1 MSLTERWPKY
11 MAELVGTFC
20 LVTAGCGAIV
30 VDHLNGGRLGI
41 VGISL
46 VFGLVV
52 MAMIYT
58 IGHISGAHMNPA
70 VTLGFYAAGRLS
82 SGEIFP
88 YIVSQL
94 VGATAASAFLALMF
108 GAHSGLGITQP
119 AGSASQS
126 FAMEFVLSFM
136 LMLVIMGVA
145 TDHRAQGTMA
155 GVAIGGT
162 ICFEALLGGPIS
174 GASMNPAR
182 SFGPAL
188 MSLHFDF
195 LWLYC
200 IAPILGC
207 ATGVLAYRLIR
218 CHKPSSEKMS
228 CC

>member
-1 MSLTERWPKY
+1 MMRRWPKY
-11 MAELVGTFC
+11 LAELIGTFC

-30 VDHLNGGRLGI
+30 VNQLSGGRLGA
-41 VGISL
+41 VGVSL

-70 VTLGFYAAGRLS
+70 VTLGFFAAGRLS
-82 SGEIFP
+82 SREIFP
-88 YIVSQL
+88 YIAAQMA
-94 VGATAASAFLALMF
+94 GATVASAFLALMF
-108 GAHSGLGITQP
+108 GTQSGLGLTQP
-119 AGSASQS
+119 AGSSIQS
-126 FAMEFVLSFM
+126 FAMEFVLSFI

-155 GVAIGGT
+155 GVAVGGT

-188 MSLHFDF
+188 SGLHFDF
-195 LWLYC
+195 LWLYF
-200 IAPILGC
+200 IAPISGC
-207 ATGVLAYRLIR
+207 ATGVLAYRIIQ
-218 CHKPSSEKMS
+218 CHEPNSGKTG